1 MLQKFRAMAPALLLI
16 AGALVLLITPVGRAA
31 AGVALLAAGLAFL
44 LTPLCAALEKG
55 LPRPLS
61 AALCVILTAILL
73 AGVAAAIVLPLVSQA
88 GDMAGRLTREMERAA
103 AFLQKLRLPWELPD
117 LSRLELPENML
128 EKMALVCGRVASFT
142 GNFAALCV
150 KAAMA
155 AVLAFYFLSDRR
167 ALLLR
172 MELMIP
178 PRFRERALRF
188 AGEAGRDLFLYL
200 RGQAVIALCVGGLSA
215 LGLTLVGVPAALP
228 MGLLAGLLNMIP
240 YFGPVIACVPVGLFA
255 LQRGL
260 FTVALAIASLI
271 CVQQIDGLVLSPR
284 IIGSATGFSPAL
296 VMVSLFAFGAAWG
309 VAGML
314 LALPALI
321 LIRTCV
327 RVFVESVRMD

>member
-1 MLQKFRAMAPALLLI
+1 M
-16 AGALVLLITPVGRAA
+16 
-31 AGVALLAAGLAFL
+31 
-44 LTPLCAALEKG
+44 
-55 LPRPLS
+55 
-61 AALCVILTAILL
+61 
-73 AGVAAAIVLPLVSQA
+73 
-88 GDMAGRLTREMERAA
+88 
-103 AFLQKLRLPWELPD
+103 
-117 LSRLELPENML
+117 
-128 EKMALVCGRVASFT
+128 ASFT

-178 PRFRERALRF
+178 PRFRERALRC

>member
-88 GDMAGRLTREMERAA
+88 GDMAARLTREMERAA
-103 AFLQKLRLPWELPD
+103 AFLQKLRLPWGLPD
-117 LSRLELPENML
+117 LSNLKLPENML
-128 EKMALVCGRVASFT
+128 EKMALVGGRVASFT

-155 AVLAFYFLSDRR
+155 AVLAVYFLSDRR

-178 PRFRERALRF
+178 PRFRERALRC